1 MVVRKITLLA
11 MFGFIFVVVAAC
23 GGGARGAEA

>member
-11 MFGFIFVVVAAC
+11 MFGFILVVAAC